1 MLDYLNSLSPVA
13 GRRLAVGFCVVVHA
27 AIILIVVL

>member
-13 GRRLAVGFCVVVHA
+13 GRRIAVGFCVVVHA
-27 AIILIVVL
+27 AVFLIVVL